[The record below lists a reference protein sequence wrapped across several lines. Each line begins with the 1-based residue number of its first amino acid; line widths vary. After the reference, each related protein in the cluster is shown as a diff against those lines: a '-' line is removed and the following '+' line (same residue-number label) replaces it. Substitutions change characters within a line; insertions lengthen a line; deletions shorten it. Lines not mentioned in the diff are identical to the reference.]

1 MERNAGFSAVASSS
15 QTRQQAATQSGQN
28 VAARGS
34 HNEASHPLQPS
45 QGSSEWAGL

>member
-34 HNEASHPLQPS
+34 QNEASHPLQPS